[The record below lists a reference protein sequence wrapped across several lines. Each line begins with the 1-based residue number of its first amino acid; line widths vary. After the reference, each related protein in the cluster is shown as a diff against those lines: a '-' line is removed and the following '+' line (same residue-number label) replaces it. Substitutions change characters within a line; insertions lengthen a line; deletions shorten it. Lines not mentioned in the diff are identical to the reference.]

1 MLTKNKKKFIKSL
14 KNKKERIE
22 NQVFVVEWEKNIL
35 EMIDSDFEIMD
46 LFVSENFYKKN
57 KNSLSDK
64 IFEIISEKEIQEI
77 SISVTNTSAIG
88 VFKTKENSYI
98 EKENNEFV
106 LVLDEINDPGNLWTI
121 LRICDWY
128 NIKKIIA
135 SKNTVELT
143 NPKVIASTKGS
154 LKRVQ
159 IFYTDLVE
167 YFKWK
172 NDELF
177 WAFLDWENIHKI
189 NFEKKWWY
197 IIIWNEAHWISKEVE
212 KFITKKITIPRFWW
226 AESLNAWVA
235 TAIIFDNIFRK

>member
-35 EMIDSDFEIMD
+35 EMIDSDFKIMD
-46 LFVSENFYKKN
+46 LFISENFYKKN
-57 KNSLSDK
+57 KTSLSDK

-77 SISVTNTSAIG
+77 SISVTNTSAIWI
-88 VFKTKENSYI
+88 FKTKENSYI

-159 IFYTDLVE
+159 IFYTDLVD

-172 NDELF
+172 NDEFF

-212 KFITKKITIPRFWW
+212 KFITKKITIPKFWW
-226 AESLNAWVA
+226 AESLNAWIA

>member
-35 EMIDSDFEIMD
+35 EMIDSDFKIMD
-46 LFVSENFYKKN
+46 LFISENFYKKN
-57 KNSLSDK
+57 KTSLSDK

-77 SISVTNTSAIG
+77 SISVTNTSAIWI
-88 VFKTKENSYI
+88 FKTKENSYI

-159 IFYTDLVE
+159 IFYTDLVD

-172 NDELF
+172 NDEFF

-226 AESLNAWVA
+226 AESLNAWIA

>member
-35 EMIDSDFEIMD
+35 EMIDSDFKIMD
-46 LFVSENFYKKN
+46 LFISENFYKKN
-57 KNSLSDK
+57 KTSLSDK

-77 SISVTNTSAIG
+77 SISVTNTSAIWI
-88 VFKTKENSYI
+88 FKTKENSYI

-143 NPKVIASTKGS
+143 NPKVIAWKEF
-154 LKRVQ
+154 KFFIQ
-159 IFYTDLVE
+159 I
-167 YFKWK
+167 
-172 NDELF
+172 
-177 WAFLDWENIHKI
+177 
-189 NFEKKWWY
+189 
-197 IIIWNEAHWISKEVE
+197 
-212 KFITKKITIPRFWW
+212 
-226 AESLNAWVA
+226 
-235 TAIIFDNIFRK
+235 

>member
-35 EMIDSDFEIMD
+35 EMIDSDFKIMD

-57 KNSLSDK
+57 KTSLSDK

-77 SISVTNTSAIG
+77 SISVTNTSAIWI
-88 VFKTKENSYI
+88 FKIKENSYI

-154 LKRVQ
+154 LKRVK

-172 NDELF
+172 NDEFF

-212 KFITKKITIPRFWW
+212 KFVTKKITIPRFWW
-226 AESLNAWVA
+226 AESLNAWIA

>member
-35 EMIDSDFEIMD
+35 EMIDSDFKIMD

-57 KNSLSDK
+57 KTSLSNK

-77 SISVTNTSAIG
+77 SISVTNTSAIWI
-88 VFKTKENSYI
+88 FKTKENSYI

-159 IFYTDLVE
+159 IFYTDLFD

-172 NDELF
+172 NDEFF

-226 AESLNAWVA
+226 AESLNAWIA

>member
-35 EMIDSDFEIMD
+35 EMIGSDFKIMD

-57 KNSLSDK
+57 KTSLLNK
-64 IFEIISEKEIQEI
+64 TFEIISEKEIQEI
-77 SISVTNTSAIG
+77 SISVTNISAIG

-172 NDELF
+172 NDEFF

-226 AESLNAWVA
+226 AESLNAWIA

>member
-35 EMIDSDFEIMD
+35 EMIDSDFKIMD
-46 LFVSENFYKKN
+46 LFISENFYKKN
-57 KNSLSDK
+57 KTSLSDK

-77 SISVTNTSAIG
+77 SISVKNTSAIWI
-88 VFKTKENSYI
+88 FKTKENSYI

-159 IFYTDLVE
+159 IFYTDLVD

-172 NDELF
+172 NDEFF

-212 KFITKKITIPRFWW
+212 KFITKKITIPKFWW
-226 AESLNAWVA
+226 AESLNAWIA

>member
-35 EMIDSDFEIMD
+35 EMIGSDFKIMD

-57 KNSLSDK
+57 KTSLLNK
-64 IFEIISEKEIQEI
+64 TFEIISEKEIQEI
-77 SISVTNTSAIG
+77 SISVTNISAIG

-143 NPKVIASTKGS
+143 NPKVIASKKGS

-172 NDELF
+172 NDEFF

-226 AESLNAWVA
+226 AESLNAWIA

>member
-77 SISVTNTSAIG
+77 SISVTNTSAIWI
-88 VFKTKENSYI
+88 FKTKENSYI

-212 KFITKKITIPRFWW
+212 RFITKKITIPRFWW

>member
-35 EMIDSDFEIMD
+35 EMIDSDFKIMD

-57 KNSLSDK
+57 KTSLSNK

-77 SISVTNTSAIG
+77 SISVTNTSAIWI
-88 VFKTKENSYI
+88 FKTKENSYI

-159 IFYTDLVE
+159 IFYTDLVD

-172 NDELF
+172 NDEFF

-226 AESLNAWVA
+226 AESLNAWIA